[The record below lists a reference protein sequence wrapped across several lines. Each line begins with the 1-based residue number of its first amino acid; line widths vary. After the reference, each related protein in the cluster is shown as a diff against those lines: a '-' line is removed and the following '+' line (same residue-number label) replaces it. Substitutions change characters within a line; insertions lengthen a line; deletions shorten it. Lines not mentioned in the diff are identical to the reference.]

1 MNFKVVHLAAGLGT
15 VVVFLGTGL
24 YMRMNFPQLYE
35 DNEVIRYLFRANHV
49 YILFSGLL
57 NVLLGLYVSF
67 SEHRWRQ
74 IAQRSGSFL
83 VLLSIPFFLW
93 AFVVE
98 PPTASPYQLL
108 TLVGTFLPIIGVMF
122 HLIGGFEARNK
133 PNMIIDQKDR
143 TS

>member
-1 MNFKVVHLAAGLGT
+1 MNFKVVHLTAGLGT
-15 VVVFLGTGL
+15 VAIFLGTGL

-35 DNEVIRYLFRANHV
+35 ADEAIRYLFRANHV

-74 IAQRSGSFL
+74 IAQKSGSFL

-98 PPTASPYQLL
+98 PPAASSYRPL
-108 TLVGTFLPIIGVMF
+108 TLIGAVLAIIGVML
-122 HLIGGFEARNK
+122 HLIGGFEVRNK
-133 PNMIIDQKDR
+133 PNMISDQKGWPL
-143 TS
+143 